1 MDGAAEQR
9 AAGTFESEGFVIPE
23 DLAILTG
30 GDRDKWESI
39 SRAHM
44 AAYDR

>member
-9 AAGTFESEGFVIPE
+9 AAGTFEFEGFVIPE

-30 GDRDKWESI
+30 WGPRHAGEHLAC
-39 SRAHM
+39 AHGCL
-44 AAYDR
+44 